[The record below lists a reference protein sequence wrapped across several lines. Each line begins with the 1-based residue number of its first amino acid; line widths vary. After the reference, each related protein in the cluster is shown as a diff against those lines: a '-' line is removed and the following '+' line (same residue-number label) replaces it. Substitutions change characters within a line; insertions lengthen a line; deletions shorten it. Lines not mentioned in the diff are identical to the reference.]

1 MEITISKGENVET
14 RTSPKKNNTLNRP
27 LRQMTL
33 EEVLE
38 KSPFLR
44 KKHEDAV
51 ATLKKYPIPEEF
63 LPKNKKK

>member
-1 MEITISKGENVET
+1 MEITISKRENVEMH
-14 RTSPKKNNTLNRP
+14 TSPKKINIPNRP

-63 LPKNKKK
+63 RHKNKKK